1 MHPASLA
8 AGPGRRGS
16 GTRPGGSPATRPLPL
31 LAAVAAAFTLAQLVL
46 VMPGLGLG
54 WDESVYISQVSP
66 HAPAAFFSAPRA
78 RGISFLVAPVTG
90 LTTSVT
96 ALRVYLAVL
105 SGLGLLLALWVWRR
119 LLPAPVLALAGA
131 LFASLW
137 ITLYYGP
144 QAMPNLW
151 VAYGALVATGCF
163 LRAVR
168 SRPAGTGEDGPVDG
182 PVGTRRNGAVPV
194 GPDRPAGGVADGVA
208 RFAAGVPGR
217 PDRRALVGLG
227 CAVAFTALMRPAD
240 ALWLALPLAGA
251 ALCVRAWRRPV
262 VLLVLAAGA
271 LVGSAEWII
280 EAYVRYGGLFARL
293 ERAGEVQGGMGL
305 HFAVDDQ
312 VRALEGR
319 SLCRPCAVPWRHPAT
334 AAWWFALP
342 LLAAG
347 GVVAAA
353 RARRTAVA
361 LLPVVT
367 GLFLAVP
374 YLLLIDYAAPRF
386 LLPVYALLALP
397 VALCLVS
404 LVAGVR
410 PGLRPVVVGV
420 LVLALAGHLAVQYA
434 VLRSMVSRAR
444 VTREAVDRIA
454 AGLHRQGVR
463 APCVISGHE
472 AVRIAFRTGCSS
484 RQIRGNDRSITPAEL
499 LDVAGRRPVV
509 HLGTG
514 NAPPPSYARG
524 WRVVP
529 LPPLSGQGR
538 YRAWVSPSAEP

>member
-8 AGPGRRGS
+8 VGPGRRGS
-16 GTRPGGSPATRPLPL
+16 GTRPGGRPAPRPLPL

-46 VMPGLGLG
+46 VMPGIGLG
-54 WDESVYISQVSP
+54 WDETVYISQVSP

-78 RGISFLVAPVTG
+78 RGISFLVAPVTE

-151 VAYGALVATGCF
+151 VAYGALFATGCF

-168 SRPAGTGEDGPVDG
+168 GRRPAGAGEDG
-182 PVGTRRNGAVPV
+182 PVGTRRDGSLAARQAGAGPA
-194 GPDRPAGGVADGVA
+194 GPDLTARPAG
-208 RFAAGVPGR
+208 PGR
-217 PDRRALVGLG
+217 VDRRALVGLG

-240 ALWLALPLAGA
+240 ALWLALPLAVA

-262 VLLVLAAGA
+262 VLLVLAAGT

-280 EAYVRYGGLFARL
+280 EAYLRYGGLFARL

-305 HFAVDDQ
+305 HLAVDDQ

-319 SLCRPCAVPWRHPAT
+319 SLCRPCEVPWRHPAT

-386 LLPVYALLALP
+386 LLPMYALLALP

-404 LVAGVR
+404 MVAGVR

-514 NAPPPSYARG
+514 NVPPPYYARG

-529 LPPLSGQGR
+529 LPPLSGHGR
-538 YRAWVSPSAEP
+538 YRAWVSPSAKP